1 MINSIF
7 NIIFFVITTAIYYT
21 VLNPKITVETI
32 NSEETYKA
40 YTTDR
45 YTYLGVYFLLTV
57 LVQFMVNASILSS
70 TCGGNLTDNIGAA
83 GTYTFIPWILIFGVM
98 IIVLVIF
105 PGFKSAFSD
114 VIGYYYVSRQA
125 NTVLTELLMDK
136 NIQTKIDASQDGT
149 TETKGKMQDAADA
162 VIKIFGE
169 KSVLINQIVP
179 NNFQNYW
186 NTLRVLMK
194 PKYQTDSP
202 ESNNLKQQFFN
213 LVVVRDQ
220 VGEAMWFIYTGILL
234 ASIVQLKL
242 LSRGCE
248 TSLDAMQKNYQKFK
262 EEEKKKPN
270 NTGS

>member
-1 MINSIF
+1 M
-7 NIIFFVITTAIYYT
+7 
-21 VLNPKITVETI
+21 
-32 NSEETYKA
+32 
-40 YTTDR
+40 
-45 YTYLGVYFLLTV
+45 
-57 LVQFMVNASILSS
+57 
-70 TCGGNLTDNIGAA
+70 TDNIGVA

-114 VIGYYYVSRQA
+114 VVGYYYVSRQA
-125 NTVLTELLMDK
+125 NNVLTELLMDK
-136 NIQTKIDASQDGT
+136 NIQTKIDDSQDST
-149 TETKGKMQDAADA
+149 PEAKGKMQDAADA

-194 PKYQTDSP
+194 PEYRTDTP
-202 ESNNLKQQFFN
+202 KSNDLKQQFFN

-262 EEEKKKPN
+262 EEEKKQK